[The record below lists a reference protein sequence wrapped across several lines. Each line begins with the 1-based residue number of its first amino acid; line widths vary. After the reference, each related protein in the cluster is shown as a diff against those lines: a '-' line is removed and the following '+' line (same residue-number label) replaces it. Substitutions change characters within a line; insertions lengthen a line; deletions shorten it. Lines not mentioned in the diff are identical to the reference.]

1 MTFFRT
7 KAGSR
12 VEVGL
17 PGESLAQPGSQE
29 AEPRQEMVRMGIR
42 GRHGG
47 RKEGDKVRVFS
58 WGHGTGS
65 SGYLDVGRERWEK
78 SRQHLE
84 SSLGNWV
91 DGLDQGREPRRGAG
105 LSRSA

>member
-7 KAGSR
+7 KAGSG

-17 PGESLAQPGSQE
+17 PGERLAQPGSQE
-29 AEPRQEMVRMGIR
+29 AEPRQEMVRMRIMGWHR
-42 GRHGG
+42 SG
-47 RKEGDKVRVFS
+47 KEEDKVGVFS
-58 WGHGTGS
+58 WGHGRGS
-65 SGYLDVGRERWEK
+65 SGYLDVGREKWEK